1 MESSSTVYSYRE
13 LYTELE
19 SYEKHGICMLM
30 DGGQVSP
37 LQIVTAHMI
46 REEGSYMRD
55 YIIDPEGYIKSL
67 VFVNINED
75 NQAENPLTMPES
87 LHL

>member
-19 SYEKHGICMLM
+19 GYEKHGICMLM
-30 DGGQVSP
+30 DGGKVSP

-75 NQAENPLTMPES
+75 NQAENPLVMPES

>member
-1 MESSSTVYSYRE
+1 MDTGNTVYRYRE

-19 SYEKHGICMLM
+19 DYEKHGVCMLM
-30 DGGQVSP
+30 EGSKASP

-55 YIIDPEGYIKSL
+55 YILDPQGYIKSL
-67 VFVNINED
+67 IFVKINQD
-75 NQAENPLTMPES
+75 NQAEDPLTLPDRPQ
-87 LHL
+87 L

>member
-19 SYEKHGICMLM
+19 DYERNGICMLM
-30 DGGQVSP
+30 DGGKVSP

-46 REEGSYMRD
+46 QEEGSYMRD

-75 NQAENPLTMPES
+75 NQAENPLILPDS
-87 LHL
+87 PYL